1 MKVITDNEALV
12 QLNDLLFLQSS
23 DLAIPSSIILKVF
36 RSGIT
41 VIDDTNRYDF
51 VRFTEAEDIEYF
63 RQLDWMIDYGKVKNM
78 SEEEL
83 ENLLSIMLDKMD
95 FLDKAEQSI
104 PVNQSQKRH
113 ELLQA
118 FSLLVFKFCSLRD
131 ILWYKQGHI
140 SLNLPEIEPSGT
152 RKLKKD
158 VKH

>member
-1 MKVITDNEALV
+1 MNIKINFDIIQFRKE
-12 QLNDLLFLQSS
+12 
-23 DLAIPSSIILKVF
+23 LAIPASIFLKVF
-36 RSGIT
+36 GNGIT
-41 VIDDTNRYDF
+41 IINDRNRYNF
-51 VRFTEAEDIEYF
+51 VCFTEAEDIEYF
-63 RQLDWMIDYGKVKNM
+63 KQLDWMIDYGKVKNM

-158 VKH
+158 

>member
-1 MKVITDNEALV
+1 MNIKINFDIIQFRKE
-12 QLNDLLFLQSS
+12 
-23 DLAIPSSIILKVF
+23 LAIPASIFLKVF
-36 RSGIT
+36 GNGIT
-41 VIDDTNRYDF
+41 IINDRNRYNF
-51 VRFTEAEDIEYF
+51 VCFTEAEDIEYF
-63 RQLDWMIDYGKVKNM
+63 KQLDWMIDYGKVKNM

-118 FSLLVFKFCSLRD
+118 FFLLVFKFCSLRD

-158 VKH
+158 

>member
-1 MKVITDNEALV
+1 MNIKINFDIIQFRKE
-12 QLNDLLFLQSS
+12 
-23 DLAIPSSIILKVF
+23 LAIPSSIILKVF

-63 RQLDWMIDYGKVKNM
+63 KQLDWMIDYGKVKNM

-140 SLNLPEIEPSGT
+140 SLNLPEIEPSNI
-152 RKLKKD
+152 RNLKK
-158 VKH
+158 

>member
-1 MKVITDNEALV
+1 MNIKINFDIIQFRKE
-12 QLNDLLFLQSS
+12 
-23 DLAIPSSIILKVF
+23 LAIPASIFLKVF
-36 RSGIT
+36 GNGIT
-41 VIDDTNRYDF
+41 IIDDRNRYNF
-51 VRFTEAEDIEYF
+51 VCFTEAEDIEYF
-63 RQLDWMIDYGKVKNM
+63 KQLDWMIDYGKVKNM

-158 VKH
+158 

>member
-1 MKVITDNEALV
+1 MNIKINFDIIQFRKE
-12 QLNDLLFLQSS
+12 
-23 DLAIPSSIILKVF
+23 LAIPASIFLKVF
-36 RSGIT
+36 GNGIT
-41 VIDDTNRYDF
+41 IIDDRNRYNF
-51 VRFTEAEDIEYF
+51 VCFTEAEDIEYF
-63 RQLDWMIDYGKVKNM
+63 KQLDWMIDYGKVKNM

-83 ENLLSIMLDKMD
+83 ENLLSIMLDKLD

-152 RKLKKD
+152 RKLKKGLI
-158 VKH
+158 

>member
-1 MKVITDNEALV
+1 MNIKINFDIIQFRKE
-12 QLNDLLFLQSS
+12 
-23 DLAIPSSIILKVF
+23 LAIPASIFLKVF
-36 RSGIT
+36 GNGIT
-41 VIDDTNRYDF
+41 IINDRNRYNF
-51 VRFTEAEDIEYF
+51 VCFTEAEDIEYF
-63 RQLDWMIDYGKVKNM
+63 KQLDWMIDYGKVKNM

-152 RKLKKD
+152 RKLKKGLI
-158 VKH
+158 

>member
-1 MKVITDNEALV
+1 MNIKINFDIIQFRKE
-12 QLNDLLFLQSS
+12 
-23 DLAIPSSIILKVF
+23 LAIPASIFLKVF
-36 RSGIT
+36 GNGIT
-41 VIDDTNRYDF
+41 IIDDRNRYNF
-51 VRFTEAEDIEYF
+51 VCFTEAEDIEYF
-63 RQLDWMIDYGKVKNM
+63 KQLDWMIDYGKVKNM

-152 RKLKKD
+152 RKLKR
-158 VKH
+158 

>member
-1 MKVITDNEALV
+1 MKIITDNEALV

-63 RQLDWMIDYGKVKNM
+63 RQLDWMVDYGKVKNM

-95 FLDKAEQSI
+95 SLDKAEQSI

-152 RKLKKD
+152 RKLKND
-158 VKH
+158 

>member
-1 MKVITDNEALV
+1 MNIKINFDIIQFRKE
-12 QLNDLLFLQSS
+12 
-23 DLAIPSSIILKVF
+23 LAIPASIFLKVF
-36 RSGIT
+36 GNGIT
-41 VIDDTNRYDF
+41 IIDDRNRYNF
-51 VRFTEAEDIEYF
+51 VCFTEAEDIEYF
-63 RQLDWMIDYGKVKNM
+63 KQLDWMIDYGKVKNM

-152 RKLKKD
+152 RKLRRSLNLSDSNKI
-158 VKH
+158 